1 MTISNM
7 DIYETRRRNLQ
18 YLADDKFPGHG
29 QKTHLANMMGW
40 KQPRASALL
49 REKNPKNIGGTAAR
63 LIEQAF
69 RMPRGWLDEQHYGL
83 WEGTV
88 GSLNDY
94 MTPAYTTSATDLQTQ
109 TLPLLT
115 DEEAGRWMAGER
127 FTPAS
132 MMRFP
137 LMPMMQVS
145 EQAFV
150 LEETTSSMPPQKPG
164 DFYYIDPN
172 TAPESNDWAA
182 VALRGRVI
190 VGIYERGRITDRISF
205 TDGKESAV
213 ELPEDA
219 QVCKVI
225 TRMDGAFARAFGGK
239 QA

>member
-1 MTISNM
+1 M
-7 DIYETRRRNLQ
+7 DIYETRKRNLQ
-18 YLADDKFPGHG
+18 YLADEHFPGHG
-29 QKTHLANMMGW
+29 QKTKLAEKMGW
-40 KQPRASALL
+40 KNQYASALL

-63 LIEQAF
+63 LIEQGF
-69 RMPRGWLDEQHYGL
+69 KLPRGWLDEQHYGL
-83 WEGTV
+83 WEGTA

-94 MTPAYTTSATDLQTQ
+94 MTPAYTTSATELQTQ

-190 VGIYERGRITDRISF
+190 VGIYERGRLTDRISF

-213 ELPEDA
+213 ELPENA
-219 QVCKVI
+219 QVSKVI

>member
-1 MTISNM
+1 MN
-7 DIYETRRRNLQ
+7 IYEIRRRNFQ
-18 YLADDKFPGHG
+18 YLTDEKFPGHG
-29 QKTHLANMMGW
+29 QQTRVAEFMGW
-40 KQPRASALL
+40 SSPVRASQLL
-49 REKNPKNIGGTAAR
+49 NPKGLKNIGDTIAR
-63 LIEQAF
+63 LIEGKF
-69 RMPRGWLDEQHYGL
+69 GLPRDWLDHQHHHL

-190 VGIYERGRITDRISF
+190 VGIYERGRLTDRISF

>member
-1 MTISNM
+1 
-7 DIYETRRRNLQ
+7 
-18 YLADDKFPGHG
+18 
-29 QKTHLANMMGW
+29 
-40 KQPRASALL
+40 
-49 REKNPKNIGGTAAR
+49 
-63 LIEQAF
+63 
-69 RMPRGWLDEQHYGL
+69 
-83 WEGTV
+83 
-88 GSLNDY
+88 
-94 MTPAYTTSATDLQTQ
+94 
-109 TLPLLT
+109 
-115 DEEAGRWMAGER
+115 
-127 FTPAS
+127 
-132 MMRFP
+132 MRFP

-150 LEETTSSMPPQKPG
+150 LEETTTSMPPQKPG

-172 TAPESNDWAA
+172 MTPEGGDLAA

-190 VGIYERGRITDRISF
+190 VGIYERGRLTDRISF